1 VRVGIVGRHL
11 LHSFLPPEDSW
22 AGMIRPWC
30 FWIARRLWWGTI
42 VIGIA
47 AGVAVRE
54 GQVRRIAWGLFLLA
68 AALSIIDQV
77 LFLVEEGEWVRD
89 VKMFVLRVLSMGLLY
104 YFVLRGGTLVSVTL
118 LTHWIAGMFR

>member
-1 VRVGIVGRHL
+1 MTR
-11 LHSFLPPEDSW
+11 
-22 AGMIRPWC
+22 AWC

-54 GQVRRIAWGLFLLA
+54 GQVRGIAWGLFLLA

-89 VKMFVLRVLSMGLLY
+89 QVSSLGVKMLVLRILSMGLLY